1 MEKYDEVISLGQ
13 LYLRLFNKESNKE
26 RVEELTK
33 RAAELKK

>member
-1 MEKYDEVISLGQ
+1 MVTVI
-13 LYLRLFNKESNKE
+13 RLFNKESNKE